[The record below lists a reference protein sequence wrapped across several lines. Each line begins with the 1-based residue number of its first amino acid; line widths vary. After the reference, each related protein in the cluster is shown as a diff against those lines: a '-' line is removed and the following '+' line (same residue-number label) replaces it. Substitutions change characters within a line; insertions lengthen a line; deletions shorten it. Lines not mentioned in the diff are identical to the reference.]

1 MIMLTA
7 LVFDLDG
14 TLIDSAPDLH
24 QAVLKVLAEEGRPS
38 ITLDELK
45 TMVGDGAPILVKR
58 VFAHVGHDA
67 GEKLPHLVARYLA
80 HYESAIAV
88 HTRLYPRVHE
98 TLGRLQAAGHRM
110 AVCTNKAHKPSIHV
124 LDALDLSKYFDAVI
138 GGDATPAKKPD
149 PRHVLAVLEKLSARP
164 ANAAMIGDGA
174 NDLIAARD
182 AGVAVIHARYGYGIT
197 RDHDVTPDAIIDDFA
212 AIPDA
217 IKTIANSR
225 RTQ

>member
-1 MIMLTA
+1 MTPA

-24 QAVLKVLAEEGRPS
+24 QAVLRVLAEEGRRAIS
-38 ITLDELK
+38 LDELK

-58 VFAHVGHDA
+58 VFAYVGHDA
-67 GEKLPHLVARYLA
+67 DEELPQLVARYLA

-88 HTRLYPRVHE
+88 HTRLYPGVRE
-98 TLGRLQAAGHRM
+98 TLERLQAAGHRM
-110 AVCTNKAHKPSIHV
+110 AVCTNKVHKPSMGV
-124 LDALDLSKYFDAVI
+124 LEALDLSKYFDVVV

-149 PRHVLAVLEKLSARP
+149 PRHVLAVLDRLSAEP
-164 ANAAMIGDGA
+164 AHSVMIGDGV

-182 AGVAVIHARYGYGIT
+182 AGVPVIHARYGYGIT
-197 RDHDVTPDAIIDDFA
+197 RAHDVTPAAIIDEFA

-217 IKTIANSR
+217 LETIVAAR
-225 RTQ
+225 RAQ

>member
-1 MIMLTA
+1 MIPA

-24 QAVLKVLAEEGRPS
+24 QAVLKLLAEEGRPAIS
-38 ITLDELK
+38 LDELK

-58 VFAHVGHDA
+58 VFAYVGNDA
-67 GEKLPHLVARYLA
+67 GDKLPQLVARYLV
-80 HYESAIAV
+80 HYEDAIAV
-88 HTRLYPRVHE
+88 HTRLYPGVRA
-98 TLGRLQAAGHRM
+98 TLERLQAAGHKM
-110 AVCTNKAHKPSIHV
+110 AVCTNKAHKPSIGV
-124 LDALDLSKYFDAVI
+124 LDALDLSKFFDVVI

-149 PRHVLAVLEKLSARP
+149 PRHVLTVLDRLSAEP
-164 ANAAMIGDGA
+164 AHSVMIGDGA

-182 AGVAVIHARYGYGIT
+182 AGVPVIHARYGYGMT
-197 RDHDVTPDAIIDDFA
+197 RDHDVTPAAIVDEFA

-217 IKTIANSR
+217 LKTIAAER

>member
-1 MIMLTA
+1 MPTA

-45 TMVGDGAPILVKR
+45 TMVGDGAPILVRR
-58 VFAHVGHDA
+58 VFEYVGHDA
-67 GEKLPHLVARYLA
+67 GAALPDLVARYLA
-80 HYESAIAV
+80 HYENAIAV
-88 HTRLYPRVHE
+88 HTRLYPGVRE
-98 TLGRLQAAGHRM
+98 TLEHLKAAGHPM
-110 AVCTNKAHKPSIHV
+110 AVCTNKAHKPSVHV
-124 LDALDLSKYFDAVI
+124 LEALDLAKYFDVVV

-149 PRHVLAVLEKLSARP
+149 PRHVLTVLERLSVAP
-164 ANAAMIGDGA
+164 AHAVMIGDGA

-197 RDHDVTPDAIIDDFA
+197 REHDVTPDAVVDEFA
-212 AIPDA
+212 AIPASVRA
-217 IKTIANSR
+217 IAEAR
-225 RTQ
+225 RAQ